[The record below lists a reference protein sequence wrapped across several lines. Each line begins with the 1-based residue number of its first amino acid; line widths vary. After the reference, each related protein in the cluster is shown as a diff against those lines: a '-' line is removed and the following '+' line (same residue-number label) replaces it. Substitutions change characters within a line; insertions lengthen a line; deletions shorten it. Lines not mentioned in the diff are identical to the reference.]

1 MCLIIHKPADA
12 LFDLDIVK
20 DAAMMHSD
28 GFGIM
33 WVENGKV
40 NAYKSADM
48 TLLENVV
55 SSVNEMTD
63 FEAGLHLRYATHGS
77 VRDGNC
83 HPFLSKNSKYGLM
96 HNGVI
101 SVERKGDE
109 TDSNAFCRTVAFPA
123 LRKHDLMSAADLI
136 EKSHGSNNRTLI
148 ATASGKFVRTGNWIS
163 RNGLNYSNG
172 SGFYSYYKPTVTVS
186 ETAYTKPYF
195 IEDFEGWSESRIAAY
210 IRKNPAEVAEMISDH
225 LARTSYESGNFRF

>member
-12 LFDLDIVK
+12 RFDLNIVK

-33 WVENGKV
+33 WVENDKV
-40 NAYKSADM
+40 NAFKSADM
-48 TLLENVV
+48 AMLDDVV
-55 SSVNEMTD
+55 ASVNELVGV
-63 FEAGLHLRYATHGS
+63 EVGLHLRYATHGS

-83 HPFLSKNSKYGLM
+83 HPFLSKNAKYGLM

-101 SVERKGDE
+101 QVERKGDE

-136 EKSHGSNNRTLI
+136 EQSHGSSNRTLI
-148 ATASGKFVRTGNWIS
+148 ATASGEFVRTGSWIS
-163 RNGLNYSNG
+163 RDGLNYSNG
-172 SGFYSYYKPTVTVS
+172 SGFYSYYKPATY

-195 IEDFEGWSESRIAAY
+195 LEDFEGWSESKIAAY
-210 IRKNPAEVAEMISDH
+210 IKKHPTAVAEMIADH
-225 LARTSYESGNFRF
+225 LAKSSYENGNYTF